1 MSKLIYLHCLVE
13 GRTEKHFIDEVLS
26 PYLANKGIFVQS
38 SETTTSSG
46 RVKQKGGD
54 IRFSR
59 IKREI
64 SIFLKQRPELYVST
78 FVDYYGIKEWPGT
91 DSLPAN
97 ATPSQISEILNEA
110 AISEMVLLEPELR
123 CKERYIP
130 FLAMHEF
137 EAFLFSAP
145 EILEREIGA
154 SSGSVKAVLDECGT
168 PEQINTGIDT
178 APSKRIIRL
187 ANIPYHKATNGVD
200 IARIIT
206 IDTIR
211 EQCPLFDAWLKRI
224 ENLTISI

>member
-1 MSKLIYLHCLVE
+1 MNKSIFLHCLVE
-13 GRTEKHFIDEVLS
+13 GRTEKNFIDKVLS
-26 PYLANKGIFVQS
+26 PYLSNKGIYVQS

-54 IRFSR
+54 IRFTR
-59 IKREI
+59 IKKEI

-91 DSLPAN
+91 DKLPIN

-110 AISEMVLLEPELR
+110 AIQEMVQLEPKLR
-123 CKERYIP
+123 CNERYIP
-130 FLAMHEF
+130 FLAIHEF
-137 EAFLFSAP
+137 EALLFSVP

-154 SSGSVKAVLDECGT
+154 FPGSAKAILEKFGS
-168 PEQINTGIDT
+168 PERINTGIDT
-178 APSKRIIRL
+178 APSKRIIGL
-187 ANIPYHKATNGVD
+187 ANVPYHKATNGVD

-211 EQCPLFDAWLKRI
+211 EQCPLFDVWLQKI
-224 ENLTISI
+224 EGLTEV

>member
-1 MSKLIYLHCLVE
+1 MSNPIYLHCLVE

-26 PYLANKGIFVQS
+26 PYLATKGIYVQS

-46 RVKQKGGD
+46 KIKQKGGD

-64 SIFLKQRPELYVST
+64 CIFLKQRPELYVST

-91 DSLPAN
+91 DKLPAN
-97 ATPSQISEILNEA
+97 ATPSQISKILNET
-110 AISEMVLLEPELR
+110 AISEMVHLAPELR
-123 CKERYIP
+123 CNERYIP
-130 FLAMHEF
+130 FLTMHEF
-137 EAFLFSAP
+137 EALLFSEP

-154 SSGSVKAVLDECGT
+154 PSGSAKAILDEFGS
-168 PEQINTGIDT
+168 PEEINTGVDT

-187 ANIPYHKATNGVD
+187 ACVPYHKATNGVD

-206 IDTIR
+206 VDAIR
-211 EQCPLFDAWLKRI
+211 EHCPLFNAWLTKI
-224 ENLTISI
+224 ESLVED